1 MKHRIN
7 VIVSTLMI
15 MAFTMAGIALCANNS
30 AQAAPLSLDVLNN
43 IPANCQFVFGMNV
56 PKFVASDLYRK
67 ARLTNSTHIGNDLA
81 QFVSATGV
89 NPERDVDFLV
99 AAGRTKEKSKGEG
112 VVIAFGRFNKD
123 TVTSFIKS
131 KSTPIVQEYNG
142 TQVLMFPEGKG
153 NTVSKGIV
161 FLSGGELALGDL
173 QTLKAVLDVSVNG
186 SIRSNAKMASLVG
199 SIGLDD
205 MFWFAGNADGI
216 LANAS
221 IKTPMG
227 IQIPSLQ
234 NIAGSF
240 NIANSVIGKITASA
254 PDGPSAAN
262 LAEVVKG
269 LKAFGQ
275 MSTNQSP
282 ELQKLFDGVTVSQ
295 NGNQVSLDLIFS
307 ADLLDKLEQALK
319 MANGKV
325 GSR

>member
-1 MKHRIN
+1 
-7 VIVSTLMI
+7 
-15 MAFTMAGIALCANNS
+15 MAFAIAGIALCPNNS
-30 AQAAPLSLDVLNN
+30 AQAAPPSIDVLNDL
-43 IPANCQFVFGMNV
+43 PADCQFVFGMNV

-67 ARLTNSTHIGNDLA
+67 ARLKKSARIGNDLA
-81 QFVSATGV
+81 QFVNATGV
-89 NPERDVDFLV
+89 NPESDIDFLV

-131 KSTPIVQEYNG
+131 RSAPIVQEYNG

-161 FLSGGELALGDL
+161 FLSRGELALGDL
-173 QTLKAVLDVSVNG
+173 QTLKAVLDVNVNG
-186 SIRSNAKMASLVG
+186 NIRSNAKMASLIG
-199 SIGLDD
+199 SINLDD
-205 MFWFAGNADGI
+205 MFWFAGNAYGI

-221 IKTPMG
+221 IKAPMG
-227 IQIPSLQ
+227 IKIPSLQ

-240 NIANSVIGKITASA
+240 NITDSVTGKITASA
-254 PDGPSAAN
+254 LDGPSAAN
-262 LAEVVKG
+262 LVDMVKG
-269 LKAFGQ
+269 LKALGQ

-295 NGNQVSLDLIFS
+295 NNNQVSLDLIFS
-307 ADLLDKLEQALK
+307 ADLLDK
-319 MANGKV
+319 V